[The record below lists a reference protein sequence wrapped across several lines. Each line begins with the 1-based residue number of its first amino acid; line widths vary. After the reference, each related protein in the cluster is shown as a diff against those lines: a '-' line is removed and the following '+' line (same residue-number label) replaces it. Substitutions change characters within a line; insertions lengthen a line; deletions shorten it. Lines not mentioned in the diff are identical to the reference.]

1 MKLTR
6 VAQSRT
12 AVLTHVFEV
21 GETPTDPTGTPTY
34 TIVDANG
41 ASVATGN
48 ATVVGSGSGE
58 VTATL
63 AGQPQTK
70 FLKVTWTGTIAG
82 ISVTE
87 VDYCEVASGFFF
99 TLAEARASDA
109 SLANTTN
116 YPTAELEAKRL
127 EVEMECEQI
136 CQRAFLPRYRRLVL
150 DGNGTNDLILPIN
163 DVRTI
168 RRASMA
174 DRADETFTDLTAG
187 QLAALV
193 VTDDGLLRRVDLD
206 AWTLG
211 DQNIVLELEYG
222 LDQPPAD
229 LVAAAK
235 TRLRSRL
242 NLNKTGVPD
251 RAMSFTIADGGT
263 YRLSMPDA
271 WQTGIPDVDAVYRR
285 YSLRDTSSPTAANAV
300 PASRTMAYEPQR
312 NSLFHWRTPPL

>member
-1 MKLTR
+1 
-6 VAQSRT
+6 
-12 AVLTHVFEV
+12 
-21 GETPTDPTGTPTY
+21 
-34 TIVDANG
+34 
-41 ASVATGN
+41 
-48 ATVVGSGSGE
+48 
-58 VTATL
+58 
-63 AGQPQTK
+63 
-70 FLKVTWTGTIAG
+70 
-82 ISVTE
+82 
-87 VDYCEVASGFFF
+87 
-99 TLAEARASDA
+99 
-109 SLANTTN
+109 
-116 YPTAELEAKRL
+116 
-127 EVEMECEQI
+127 MECEQI